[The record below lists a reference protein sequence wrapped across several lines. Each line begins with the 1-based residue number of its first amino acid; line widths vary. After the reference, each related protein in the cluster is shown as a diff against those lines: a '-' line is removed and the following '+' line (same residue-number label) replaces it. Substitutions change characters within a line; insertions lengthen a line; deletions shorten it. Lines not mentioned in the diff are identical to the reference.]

1 MAINGGYNILDLTS
15 HGRISVPGE
24 VVISAE
30 EMKKFIDPQKPT
42 FVVVKTHMTTADID
56 SDISGFGIK
65 TLNEG
70 VAAITVHHVAFTR
83 NGNKLVT
90 SAIS

>member
-1 MAINGGYNILDLTS
+1 MAINGGYNILDLTPY
-15 HGRISVPGE
+15 GRISVPGE
-24 VVISAE
+24 VTITAE
-30 EMKKFIDPQKPT
+30 EMEKTLDPQKPT
-42 FVVVKTHMTTADID
+42 FVVARTHMTVADID

-70 VAAITVHHVAFTR
+70 TAAITIHNVAFTR

-90 SAIS
+90 STIS

>member
-1 MAINGGYNILDLTS
+1 MAINGGYNILDLTP

-24 VVISAE
+24 VAISAE
-30 EMKKFIDPQKPT
+30 EMEKVLDPQKPT
-42 FVVVKTHMTTADID
+42 FVVVKTHMTVADID
-56 SDISGFGIK
+56 SDISGFGTK

-70 VAAITVHHVAFTR
+70 TAAITIHHVAFTR

-90 SAIS
+90 STVS

>member
-1 MAINGGYNILDLTS
+1 MAINGGYNILDLTPY
-15 HGRISVPGE
+15 GRIPVPGQ
-24 VVISAE
+24 VTISAE
-30 EMKKFIDPQKPT
+30 EMEKVIDLQKPT
-42 FVVVKTHMTTADID
+42 FVVAKTHMNVADMD

-70 VAAITVHHVAFTR
+70 TAAITIHHVAFTR

-90 SAIS
+90 TAIS

>member
-1 MAINGGYNILDLTS
+1 MAINGGYNILDLTPY
-15 HGRISVPGE
+15 GRVPVPGE
-24 VVISAE
+24 VAIPAE
-30 EMKKFIDPQKPT
+30 EMEKVLDPQKPT
-42 FVVVKTHMTTADID
+42 VVVAKTHMSVADID

-70 VAAITVHHVAFTR
+70 TAAITVHHVAFTR

>member
-1 MAINGGYNILDLTS
+1 MAVNGGYNILDLTPY
-15 HGRISVPGE
+15 GRIPVPGE
-24 VVISAE
+24 VTISAE
-30 EMKKFIDPQKPT
+30 EMEKVLDPKKPT
-42 FVVVKTHMTTADID
+42 LVVVKTHMTVADID

-70 VAAITVHHVAFTR
+70 TAAITVHHVAFTR